1 MLLVSPTVWNRRRK
15 FMGNFVPALFWFPL
29 ALAGV
34 AIAVIQGQFIGLGLW
49 FLVASTFVGW
59 LAVNFFGYYEN
70 QAMRRQLER
79 ILKVKETP
87 IEGEF
92 IFVGFA
98 SPNFS
103 SMVDAHEDVGFLR
116 ILDDRITFVSE
127 TRTMEIMRADITGAK
142 RRFNVHSLVG
152 LGGWVGIDAK
162 IGERQF
168 RMLVEPR
175 EKATMLGSKP
185 YAGRLIAR
193 IQEWKK
199 PEK

>member
-1 MLLVSPTVWNRRRK
+1 
-15 FMGNFVPALFWFPL
+15 
-29 ALAGV
+29 
-34 AIAVIQGQFIGLGLW
+34 
-49 FLVASTFVGW
+49 
-59 LAVNFFGYYEN
+59 
-70 QAMRRQLER
+70 
-79 ILKVKETP
+79 
-87 IEGEF
+87 
-92 IFVGFA
+92 
-98 SPNFS
+98 
-103 SMVDAHEDVGFLR
+103 MVDAHEDVGFLR

>member
-1 MLLVSPTVWNRRRK
+1 
-15 FMGNFVPALFWFPL
+15 MGNFVPALFWFPL